1 MPNMFCNVLL
11 QHVWNGLNI
20 GESFS
25 ESNSVCYS
33 LLQGLKDE
41 VDEQKI
47 RASLKFLLERKKTN
61 IYSKNI

>member
-1 MPNMFCNVLL
+1 MFCNVLL

-25 ESNSVCYS
+25 EWNSVCYS